1 MTKRILEAI
10 QEEENKQE
18 IKRLRIEE

>member
-18 IKRLRIEE
+18 IKELRIEE

>member
-18 IKRLRIEE
+18 IKGLRIEE

>member
-10 QEEENKQE
+10 QEKENKQE
-18 IKRLRIEE
+18 IKELRIEE

>member
-1 MTKRILEAI
+1 MTKRILEVI

-18 IKRLRIEE
+18 IKGLRIEE